1 MRVATER
8 PIDEGDRML
17 YRAIATDYDGTLAE
31 DGAVHPDV
39 IAALEAFR
47 AAGGKTLLVTG
58 RELDELLTV
67 CNCIT
72 LFDRVVA
79 ENGAVLYTPLPE
91 PAVERLL
98 APRIGPAFSEALIA
112 RGVGP
117 ISCGRT
123 IVATWEPHQHAVLDV
138 IKEQGLELDVI
149 FNKGAVM
156 VLPTGINKAT
166 GLNAAAEELGLDP
179 KTIIGIGD
187 GENDHSLFEACGL
200 GVAVAN
206 AVPALKDRADFITTG
221 ERGRGVIELA
231 KRMLAN
237 DLPESRSAPR
247 VTSARVEEEIPDSR
261 VS

>member
-1 MRVATER
+1 MPTLTRF
-8 PIDEGDRML
+8 
-17 YRAIATDYDGTLAE
+17 RAIATDYDGTLAE

-39 IAALEAFR
+39 VAALQELR
-47 AAGGKTLLVTG
+47 ASGGKTILVTG

-67 CNCIT
+67 CNCIE

-79 ENGAVLYTPLPE
+79 ENGAVLYTPLPL
-91 PAVERLL
+91 PPVERLL
-98 APRIGPAFSEALIA
+98 APRIEPSFSEALIA

-156 VLPTGINKAT
+156 ILPTGINKAT
-166 GLNAAAEELGLDP
+166 GLHAAAEELALDP
-179 KTIIGIGD
+179 MTIAGIGD
-187 GENDHSLFEACGL
+187 GENDHSLFEACGF
-200 GVAVAN
+200 GVAVSN
-206 AVPALKDRADFITTG
+206 AVPALKDRADFITEG
-221 ERGRGVIELA
+221 ARGRGVIELV

-237 DLPESRSAPR
+237 DLPESRSA
-247 VTSARVEEEIPDSR
+247 ARSSSTAVEETIPDSR
-261 VS
+261 A